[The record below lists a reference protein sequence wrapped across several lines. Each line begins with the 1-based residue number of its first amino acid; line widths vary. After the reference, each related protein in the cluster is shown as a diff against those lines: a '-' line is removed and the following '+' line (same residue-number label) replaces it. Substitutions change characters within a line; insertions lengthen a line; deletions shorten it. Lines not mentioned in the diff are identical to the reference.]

1 MPDNPELTPIIIETM
16 KERENVLLVKVMAWV
31 MAMLLL
37 AINCGR
43 GLFDINPH
51 LFPAQA
57 MKRRRQSSVESEDLQ
72 AATTKKQ
79 KRRKE
84 SHVFDPWDVPP
95 ELYSRV
101 SFVFMFYLQTPPP
114 PD

>member
-1 MPDNPELTPIIIETM
+1 MSSWLRSWLCYSLHT
-16 KERENVLLVKVMAWV
+16 
-31 MAMLLL
+31 
-37 AINCGR
+37 AINNGR
-43 GLFDINPH
+43 GLFDINPQ
-51 LFPAQA
+51 LFAGQA

-79 KRRKE
+79 KKRKE
-84 SHVFDPWDVPP
+84 SHVSDPWDVPP